1 MHSEANVNKLKQA
14 VNAQTKASG
23 NYSVSPYT
31 RKTHCIN
38 ILYIQFMTRPDSIH
52 YKNTTIN
59 IFLRPERVAHAL
71 CGKCKQH
78 FCNTICLINL
88 QSRTTQCLL
97 YLLTI
102 CYMASIYLL
111 TLKGLALNIERLLV
125 FQNLCQVSSLE
136 AFFFLFIFPS
146 RKRMEHFK
154 VSRYSG
160 RLHSVYCK

>member
-59 IFLRPERVAHAL
+59 IFLRPERVAHAP

-88 QSRTTQCLL
+88 
-97 YLLTI
+97 
-102 CYMASIYLL
+102 
-111 TLKGLALNIERLLV
+111 
-125 FQNLCQVSSLE
+125 
-136 AFFFLFIFPS
+136 
-146 RKRMEHFK
+146 
-154 VSRYSG
+154 
-160 RLHSVYCK
+160 